1 MIPNTSTQLLLC
13 NCVLVSLCVCGQGRL
28 FSEADGDG
36 ARKKR
41 GGIWDSSMEK
51 FILYVSPNWSLW
63 QFPVSLIHTWQ
74 QISLVS
80 FQTLPISAIRCWKP
94 RLENVPICM
103 CHCAWPELCAHIRV
117 MFRVRKGKGALK
129 ENESAE
135 KRGALRSHFMSL
147 QAGTLDSRTL
157 AYFSCR
163 QSANLD
169 YYLTV
174 LGKWACLVFL
184 CQSALTGMWRVLQDA
199 CCCLWQGGTL
209 SGSDCPSSVQS
220 RRLDFRR
227 HISWC
232 NLSLTIDH
240 TNCFTLSWDFGFPF
254 LPINVYVITHIPSF
268 LQPDR
273 VAYSWHFLWVFSCL
287 ALMYSGVQ

>member
-1 MIPNTSTQLLLC
+1 MERGRKGGVFGILLWRSLYFMSLQIGAFGSFLSRSYIHGSRSVLFPFRHSLFLPLGAENHDSRMFLFACVTAHDPN
-13 NCVLVSLCVCGQGRL
+13 
-28 FSEADGDG
+28 
-36 ARKKR
+36 
-41 GGIWDSSMEK
+41 
-51 FILYVSPNWSLW
+51 
-63 QFPVSLIHTWQ
+63 
-74 QISLVS
+74 
-80 FQTLPISAIRCWKP
+80 
-94 RLENVPICM
+94 
-103 CHCAWPELCAHIRV
+103 IRV
-117 MFRVRKGKGALK
+117 MFRVRKGKRALK